1 MEQTVLES
9 LSFKEGFAI
18 SATTNTGF
26 VINKI
31 TSPTSINCVIN
42 HVNGHNKIR
51 LYVIHKVYSSN
62 QLKCCCQQ
70 GQQPLSTLVLL
81 STWSTANIN
90 QVRSHYQNI
99 CYQPGNSH
107 YQYWLCYL
115 QSDQQQLLTL
125 VLLWIWSTATI
136 NIGCDNNKV
145 NSTISIIL
153 LSTRSTATCMISYA
167 FNQVNSH

>member
-1 MEQTVLES
+1 MQYQPLRTMGLLSTRSAVLPA
-9 LSFKEGFAI
+9 LI
-18 SATTNTGF
+18 
-26 VINKI
+26 VL
-31 TSPTSINCVIN
+31 IN

-90 QVRSHYQNI
+90 QVSSHYQNI

-107 YQYWLCYL
+107 YQCWLCYL
-115 QSDQQQLLTL
+115 QPDQQHLLTL
-125 VLLWIWSTATI
+125 VLLWSTATI

-145 NSTISIIL
+145 NSHYQHHFVINQIN
-153 LSTRSTATCMISYA
+153 SYL
-167 FNQVNSH
+167 QDQLRYQPGQQSLTYLVELCHIVNSH